1 MAKSKRLNTYYIYF
15 LIFNTSI
22 ATSFFSSYSDIKI
35 FIDNFDSMNLEIYQL
50 LLIINFITT
59 FFYFFITYVFDL
71 VDKFTIYTTV
81 YLLTYAFLIFVMW
94 SIKFIN
100 LSRQFLLINFL
111 VFTIL
116 IFLMARFQNTE
127 SDERYIT
134 FDKSLSLTND
144 KFIFSNY
151 EKFPIDFFETVSK
164 EISSRN
170 LTGLI
175 HDKEIFNRL
184 GFEKIIE
191 VSNFLGVNIYSMEDS
206 KLTIIHK
213 TSNLNNILKNFLD
226 IFILLLFSPIFIAL
240 LIFFS
245 LLVFIIDGAPI
256 FYSQTRVGLNGRLF
270 KIFKFR
276 TMKNLQLTKEEL
288 DELNERDKIVFKS
301 KNDPRVTRLGT
312 FLRRSSVDELPQL
325 INIFK
330 NDMSFI
336 GPRPPIPSE
345 VLKYEPKHLKR
356 VSVKPGITG
365 LWQVTLRQDNDFDRW
380 VEKDI
385 EYIEDWSLILDLKI
399 IFKTFREIFKLTG
412 D

>member
-35 FIDNFDSMNLEIYQL
+35 FIDNFDSINLEIYQL
-50 LLIINFITT
+50 LLILNFITA

-71 VDKFTIYTTV
+71 VDKFTIYTAV
-81 YLLTYAFLIFVMW
+81 YSLTYAFLIFVMW

-116 IFLMARFQNTE
+116 IFVMARFQNTE
-127 SDERYIT
+127 SNERYIT
-134 FDKSLSLTND
+134 FDKSLSLTDD

-164 EISSRN
+164 EISSSN

-175 HDKEIFNRL
+175 YDKEIFNRL

-191 VSNFLGVNIYSMEDS
+191 VTNFLGVNIYSMEDS
-206 KLTIIHK
+206 KLNIIHK

-256 FYSQTRVGLNGRLF
+256 FYSQTRVGLNGRFF

-276 TMKNLQLTKEEL
+276 TMKNLKLTKEEL
-288 DELNERDKIVFKS
+288 DEINERDKIVFKS

-330 NDMSFI
+330 NEMSFI
-336 GPRPPIPSE
+336 GPRPPIPTE

-385 EYIEDWSLILDLKI
+385 EYIENWSLILDLKI